1 MVKRINRILL
11 AVGCGLLLLL
21 SWLTVITARSD
32 AQKQAE
38 LLAQADAYIQ
48 DEIYIRALPLLEE
61 AAGYDAKHTIE
72 AEEALKNVYLHLIG
86 QSGYSTKYTNLLS
99 KQMGRKDADPAVFAE
114 AAEYYLEASKES
126 EAFAVLRD
134 GIAKTGSEE
143 LTELYEDVRYQ
154 YKVSSYT
161 YQDVTAACN
170 GAIPVELDGYW
181 GLASASGSLVIPCE
195 YDQISTYSNGQ
206 AIVRKGAVISGVD
219 SSNNR
224 VALFHGEADSFS
236 NFNENRLGLK
246 TSEGWVVAN
255 GTFGTGGLLLEEL
268 GMYSDGCAAAKLD
281 GKWGVLGADWQ
292 EWVIPPEYDG
302 IVQDELGRC
311 WAQDAVFV
319 RQDGQV
325 LLLVDGEPVG
335 EPYEDARPFAD
346 GWAAV
351 KKNGK
356 WGFIDTQGTVMLDYQ
371 FEDALSFGQ
380 HLAAVKQGRNWGY
393 ISLRGELVIEPIFL
407 EARSFSQGSAAVRT
421 ADGWK
426 FITLLEYEGG
436 TGL

>member
-11 AVGCGLLLLL
+11 AAGCGLLLLV
-21 SWLTVITARSD
+21 SWLMVITARSD
-32 AQKQAE
+32 AQRQEE
-38 LLAQADAYIQ
+38 LLAQADAYVQ

-61 AAGYDAKHTIE
+61 AAGYDAKYTIE
-72 AEEALKNVYLHLIG
+72 AEEALKDVYLHLIG
-86 QSGYSTKYTNLLS
+86 QSGYSTKYTDLLD
-99 KQMGRKDADPAVFAE
+99 KQMAREDAAPAVFAE
-114 AAEYYLEASKES
+114 AAEYYLEASKEE
-126 EAFAVLRD
+126 EAFAALRE

-143 LTELYEDVRYQ
+143 LTGLYEDVRYQ

-161 YQDVTAACN
+161 YQDVTAVCN
-170 GAIPVELDGYW
+170 GAIPVKLDGYW

-206 AIVRKGAVISGVD
+206 AIVRKGSVISGVD
-219 SSNNR
+219 SDNNR
-224 VALFHGEADSFS
+224 VALLHREATDFT

-246 TSEGWVVAN
+246 TPEGWVVAN
-255 GTFGTGGLLLEEL
+255 GNFGTGSLLLEEL
-268 GMYSDGCAAAKLD
+268 GMYSNGCAAAKLD
-281 GKWGVLGADWQ
+281 GKWGVLSSDGQ
-292 EWVIPPEYDG
+292 EWVLPPEYDG

-311 WAQDAVFV
+311 CAQDAIFV
-319 RQDGQV
+319 VQDGMV
-325 LLLVDGEPVG
+325 RLLVDGEQVG
-335 EPYEDARPFAD
+335 DSYEDARPFAD

-351 KKNGK
+351 KKDGK
-356 WGFIDTQGTVMLDYQ
+356 WGFIDTEGNVMVDYQ

-393 ISLRGELVIEPIFL
+393 ISLRGEMVIEPIFL
-407 EARSFSQGSAAVRT
+407 EACSFSQGSAAVRT

>member
-114 AAEYYLEASKES
+114 AAEYYLEVSKES

-154 YKVSSYT
+154 YKVSS
-161 YQDVTAACN
+161 
-170 GAIPVELDGYW
+170 
-181 GLASASGSLVIPCE
+181 
-195 YDQISTYSNGQ
+195 
-206 AIVRKGAVISGVD
+206 
-219 SSNNR
+219 
-224 VALFHGEADSFS
+224 
-236 NFNENRLGLK
+236 
-246 TSEGWVVAN
+246 
-255 GTFGTGGLLLEEL
+255 
-268 GMYSDGCAAAKLD
+268 
-281 GKWGVLGADWQ
+281 
-292 EWVIPPEYDG
+292 
-302 IVQDELGRC
+302 
-311 WAQDAVFV
+311 
-319 RQDGQV
+319 
-325 LLLVDGEPVG
+325 
-335 EPYEDARPFAD
+335 
-346 GWAAV
+346 
-351 KKNGK
+351 
-356 WGFIDTQGTVMLDYQ
+356 
-371 FEDALSFGQ
+371 
-380 HLAAVKQGRNWGY
+380 
-393 ISLRGELVIEPIFL
+393 
-407 EARSFSQGSAAVRT
+407 
-421 ADGWK
+421 
-426 FITLLEYEGG
+426 
-436 TGL
+436 

>member
-206 AIVRKGAVISGVD
+206 AIVRKGAVIS
-219 SSNNR
+219 
-224 VALFHGEADSFS
+224 A
-236 NFNENRLGLK
+236 
-246 TSEGWVVAN
+246 EGWVVAN

-281 GKWGVLGADWQ
+281 GKWGVLGADGQ

-351 KKNGK
+351 KKDGK